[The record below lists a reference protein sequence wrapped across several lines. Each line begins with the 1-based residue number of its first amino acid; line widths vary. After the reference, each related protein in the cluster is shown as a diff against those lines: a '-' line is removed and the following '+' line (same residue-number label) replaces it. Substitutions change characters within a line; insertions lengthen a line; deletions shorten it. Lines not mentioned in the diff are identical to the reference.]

1 MGTSSHQQWRFT
13 IVLSAI
19 LFAANIF
26 AQTGPLSY
34 IKIVEGVSGSG
45 GELLNKTLTTDQTL
59 AVHAAGFDA
68 SNNYLG
74 DFSVNWSLSGGVGTL
89 TPVAGVATIL
99 KTKTPGTS
107 LLTADHPTAIDDVS
121 GLITVA
127 VGALYRV
134 KALSGVSGVTPE
146 VGSLT
151 LASGQTLALH
161 AGSFD
166 AAGNYAGDASVTWR
180 VSGGI
185 GTLGGPNGIATVF
198 TATNAG
204 VGFIIADHVSLID
217 DTTGMIIVG
226 TTGVENNFS
235 TAAPQKFELRQNY
248 PNPFH
253 ANVAAT
259 QIQFELPE
267 NNSVKIAIYNVRGQL
282 IHVLLNEPKNAGRY
296 NATWDGRTADGVA
309 APSGV
314 YLVRMEAGRF
324 RATQKIIL
332 TR

>member
-1 MGTSSHQQWRFT
+1 MGTSSNQQWRFT
-13 IVLSAI
+13 VVLIAI
-19 LFAANIF
+19 LLAVNVL
-26 AQTGPLSY
+26 AQTGTLSY
-34 IKIVEGVSGSG
+34 IKIIQGVAGNG
-45 GELLNKTLTTDQTL
+45 PEMLNMMLTTDQTL

-74 DFSVNWSLSGGVGTL
+74 DVSVNWSLSGGVGIL
-89 TPVAGVATIL
+89 TPVVGVATIL
-99 KTKTPGTS
+99 ETKTPGTS
-107 LLTADHPTAIDDVS
+107 MLTADHPTAIDDVS

-127 VGALYRV
+127 VGAPYRAKV
-134 KALSGVSGVTPE
+134 LSGVSGATSE

-151 LASGQTLALH
+151 LASGQNLALH

-217 DTTGMIIVG
+217 DTTGVIIVG
-226 TTGVENNFS
+226 TTGVESNPRAG
-235 TAAPQKFELRQNY
+235 TPQDFKLLQNY
-248 PNPFH
+248 PNPFY
-253 ANVAAT
+253 ASIAAT
-259 QIQFELPE
+259 QIQYELPE
-267 NNSVKIAIYNVRGQL
+267 NSPVKITVYNLSGQL
-282 IHVLLNEPKNAGRY
+282 VQTLFQGQKNAGRY
-296 NATWDGRTADGVA
+296 SAQWDGKISDGVA
-309 APSGV
+309 APSGI
-314 YLVRMEAGRF
+314 YLVRMKAGRF
-324 RATQKIIL
+324 NATQKIIL